1 MPSLSWSL
9 PRFALRRPVTI
20 WMGVVALTVI
30 GIIAYFRIPQQLF
43 PSGYNFPF
51 LYVRIS
57 YPNSTPKE
65 VEDKIVRPG
74 ERMLSTLKGLKR
86 LRSWARGN
94 HGSFWMR
101 FDGSTPMSI
110 VYQQLRDRLERLI
123 PTLPEGVERYF
134 IWKWDP
140 EAEPILFFGIS
151 VKSHQK
157 DFYRTLEQHL
167 FSRIRRLPGVS
178 KIQLRGLEK
187 PYIRIEVDRKKAQ
200 GQRLSIYRLIRQ
212 LRRDNLAMP
221 MGELRNGSNVF
232 YVRSHNRLK
241 SISDLQ
247 NYPVATGVRLQ
258 DVAKIRFIP
267 NSSNQLFRIDGRSG
281 IFVEV
286 FKASEANTV
295 ALTKS
300 IRRIL
305 KERLSKDPALSPFQ
319 MHTFIDQGQLIEKA
333 IGQLQQ
339 ALFWGGIFALLI
351 LIIFLRHFR
360 MTMLVML
367 AIPLSLIMTLAT
379 LYFMGETINMFSLM
393 GLMLSVGMVV
403 DNAIVVV
410 ENIAR
415 LKQEGE
421 ASVTSSTKGT
431 AEVALAVLMATSTT
445 VIVFL
450 PLMLMSGSRM
460 LRFYMGKIG
469 FPVIIALAASLLVA
483 LLVVPLGAARLLGES
498 KPKPWPL
505 FERITQHYQSLLRW
519 LLSHRFDAMLVTL
532 LLFATIQYP
541 RKHMQRTDRGRARN
555 SRIRLRFGFTKNYSF
570 KQKYNYLRR
579 VEEIIKKN
587 KKKWGVRHYTTQL
600 RSTSSRGRIS
610 VYLSPTANKL
620 KLNRHNVRKLM
631 SSILPEA
638 PGVTRRVGWRKL
650 GGGAGSSITLRLY
663 GPDSQTLHHVATRL
677 EKHLR
682 HDRDFS
688 KAEADVNEDT
698 LPEIQL
704 KLQRLWAFR
713 YKMPARVVG
722 GNVSYALSGRRLRSM
737 QQGDFNLPVWISYR
751 TQDRSSYQKLKQIGV
766 ASWQSP
772 QMVPLEQLVN
782 SKFGRGPQ
790 VINRVNRK
798 TFLKLTIAVQG
809 KNLMRLY
816 QRLDAVM
823 ERFPM
828 PEGYSWGKGFRYRD
842 MRAADASQQFALILS
857 ITFVFLLMGI
867 LFESFALPF
876 SVIFSIPLAF
886 LGVYWLLYLTG
897 TAFGMMSGIGLIML
911 VGIVVNHA
919 IVLIDRINQLRKE
932 GMDRYNS
939 ILEAASQRLRP
950 ILMTTLTT
958 ICGLLP
964 MAIGGA
970 TFIGM
975 PYAPLGRTVIGG
987 LATSALLSLL
997 IIPIFYTFIDDLRN
1011 ALRHRISH
1019 NMNPNS
1025 KLQRGEQTN
1034 A

>member
-1 MPSLSWSL
+1 MPSLSSSL

-20 WMGVVALTVI
+20 WMGVIALTVI

-101 FDGSTPMSI
+101 FDGSTPMTV
-110 VYQQLRDRLERLI
+110 VYQQLRDRMERLM
-123 PTLPEGVERYF
+123 PTLPDGVERYF

-151 VKSHQK
+151 MKNRPQ
-157 DFYRTLEQHL
+157 DYYRILEQHL
-167 FSRIRRLPGVS
+167 FSRLRRLPGVS
-178 KIQLRGLEK
+178 KIQLSGLEK

-212 LRRDNLAMP
+212 LRRDNLATP
-221 MGELRNGSNVF
+221 MGELRNGSNVY

-241 SISDLQ
+241 SIEDLK

-258 DVAKIRFIP
+258 DVANIRFVP

-281 IFVEV
+281 IFIEV
-286 FKASEANTV
+286 FKSSDANTV
-295 ALTKS
+295 ALTRS

-305 KERLSKDPALSPFQ
+305 KERLGKDPALAPFQ
-319 MHTFIDQGQLIEKA
+319 MHTFVDQGQLIEKA

-367 AIPLSLIMTLAT
+367 AIPLSLIMTLGT

-421 ASVTSSTKGT
+421 ESRSASTKGT
-431 AEVALAVLMATSTT
+431 AEVAMAVLMATSTT
-445 VIVFL
+445 AIVFL

-469 FPVIIALAASLLVA
+469 YPVIIALAASLMVA
-483 LLVVPLGAARLLGES
+483 LLVVPLGAAHLLGKS

-505 FERITQHYQSLLRW
+505 FDRITLRYRNLLHW
-519 LLSHRFDAMLVTL
+519 LLLHRFDATLITLV
-532 LLFATIQYP
+532 LFATIQYP
-541 RKHMQRTDRGRARN
+541 MKHMQRTDRGRARN

-570 KQKYNYLRR
+570 RQKHKYLRQ

-610 VYLSPTANKL
+610 VYLDPTASKL
-620 KLNRHNVRKLM
+620 KLNRRNLRKLM
-631 SSILPEA
+631 SKVLPEA

-663 GPDSQTLHHVATRL
+663 GPDSQTLHQVAVRL

-682 HDRDFS
+682 NDRDFA
-688 KAEADVNEDT
+688 KAEADINEDT

-713 YKMPARVVG
+713 YQMPAVVVG

-737 QQGDFNLPVWISYR
+737 QQGDFSLPVWISYR
-751 TQDRSSYQKLKQIGV
+751 TKDRSSYQQLKQIGV
-766 ASWQSP
+766 ASWKSP
-772 QMVPLEQLVN
+772 QMVPLEQLVHA
-782 SKFGRGPQ
+782 KFGRGPQ

-798 TFLKLTIAVQG
+798 TFLKFSIAVQG

-816 QRLDAVM
+816 QRLDSVM
-823 ERFPM
+823 ESFPM

-842 MRAADASQQFALILS
+842 MRAADASRQFALILS
-857 ITFVFLLMGI
+857 VTFVFLLMGI

-897 TAFGMMSGIGLIML
+897 TAFDMMAGIGLIML
-911 VGIVVNHA
+911 IGIVVNHA
-919 IVLIDRINQLRKE
+919 IVLIDRVNQLRKE
-932 GMDRYNS
+932 DMKRHDA
-939 ILEAASQRLRP
+939 ILEAACQRLRP

-964 MAIGGA
+964 MAMGGS

-997 IIPIFYTFIDDLRN
+997 VIPIFYTLIDDMRE
-1011 ALRHRISH
+1011 AFTRRVARQK
-1019 NMNPNS
+1019 S
-1025 KLQRGEQTN
+1025 KVGSRES
-1034 A
+1034 